1 MDELSGVSIP
11 EFGRRKDLLSGS
23 PTQAK
28 DKAAPAELGFVCQTL
43 RQAAVVKVTLGEEVV
58 PQSTALLK
66 TSTTVLLLPEHCA
79 CNRQNTPSARLSK
92 PRLP

>member
-1 MDELSGVSIP
+1 MDELSGISIP
-11 EFGRRKDLLSGS
+11 EFGRRKDWLSGS
-23 PTQAK
+23 QAK
-28 DKAAPAELGFVCQTL
+28 DKAAPAELGFACQTL